1 MYSMNNVLLSIKT
14 DEQTKQELKNF
25 ASELGVSSTAFVNM
39 VVKQALRDRR
49 VVLSTDLEPTPY
61 LEQIMR
67 NAKADYKADRDITH
81 TKGAKGALAHLD
93 SLMKK

>member
-1 MYSMNNVLLSIKT
+1 MYGMNNVLLSIKT

-49 VVLSTDLEPTPY
+49 LVLSTDLEPTP
-61 LEQIMR
+61 
-67 NAKADYKADRDITH
+67 T
-81 TKGAKGALAHLD
+81 
-93 SLMKK
+93 

>member
-1 MYSMNNVLLSIKT
+1 MSNVLLSIKT
-14 DEQTKQELKNF
+14 DEQTKQELKAF
-25 ASELGVSSTAFVNM
+25 AAELGVSSTAFVNM

-61 LEQIMR
+61 LEQLIE
-67 NAKADYKADRDITH
+67 AADADYAADRDITR
-81 TKGAKGALAHLD
+81 TKGSKEALAHLD